1 MVCRHGAREASSGF
15 PRRTVAVR
23 ALGAYLFF
31 MQGKTSSRAFPGKAF
46 DVAGHR
52 LHILHEGAE
61 RLAALLA
68 LINEAKKTLRVFY
81 YMFHADATG
90 IQVRDA
96 MIAAALRGVSV
107 ELMIDR
113 FGSGAI
119 NESFFAPLIAAGARY
134 HSFSSRWGLGYF
146 IRNHQKMVIADGAF
160 ALIGGFNITDEYFD
174 RAGDNSWEDLG
185 AVISGPQ
192 IPVLVAYYDKLSD
205 LSDDGHVP
213 FLKMRQLIRS
223 WSPAAGPVRWLLG
236 GPTNRISPWAR
247 MLKLDMERTTNVD
260 MAFAYFSPSQ
270 TILRRIAGVVS
281 RGGSAR
287 IILAGKTDNGAT
299 MDAARLLYGYLLK
312 RKVQLFEFQ
321 PRPLHMKL
329 LLMDDVCYIGSA
341 NLDIRSLFINMEI
354 MLRVEDAA
362 LAAHFREYITAIA
375 HRSTQQN
382 IDAHRRQA
390 GFFTRIKWTLSYFL
404 VNSVDYTIGRRIKF
418 RMLRSR
424 L

>member
-1 MVCRHGAREASSGF
+1 
-15 PRRTVAVR
+15 
-23 ALGAYLFF
+23 
-31 MQGKTSSRAFPGKAF
+31 MQGSTPRHTFPGKAF
-46 DVAGHR
+46 EVAGHR
-52 LHILHEGAE
+52 LHILHKGEE
-61 RLAALLA
+61 RLAALLS
-68 LINEAKKTLRVFY
+68 LIEEARQSLRVFF

-90 IQVRDA
+90 TQVRDA
-96 MIAAALRGVSV
+96 LIAAAVRGVKV

-113 FGSGAI
+113 FGSSAI
-119 NESFFAPLIAAGARY
+119 SEIFFTPLIAVGANY

-146 IRNHQKMVIADGAF
+146 IRNHQKMVIADETH

-174 RAGDNSWEDLG
+174 RAGDKSWEDLG

-192 IPVLVAYYDKLSD
+192 VAPLVAYYDKLSD
-205 LSDDGHVP
+205 LTDDGHVP

-223 WSPAAGPVRWLLG
+223 WSPAGGPVRWLMG

-247 MLKLDMERTTNVD
+247 MLKTDMERATCID

-270 TILRRIAGVVS
+270 TVLRRIAKVVA

-287 IILAGKTDNGAT
+287 AILAGKTDNGAT

-312 RKVQLFEFQ
+312 RGVQLFEFQ

-329 LLMDDVCYIGSA
+329 LVMDDICYIGSA

-354 MLRVEDAA
+354 MLRIEDAA
-362 LAAHFREYITAIA
+362 LASHMRGYIEAMA
-375 HRSTQQN
+375 NHSTQQTLEGHKQN
-382 IDAHRRQA
+382 
-390 GFFTRIKWTLSYFL
+390 GNWFTRLKWTLSYFL

-418 RMLRSR
+418 RMLRTKSIGKP
-424 L
+424 

>member
-1 MVCRHGAREASSGF
+1 
-15 PRRTVAVR
+15 
-23 ALGAYLFF
+23 
-31 MQGKTSSRAFPGKAF
+31 MQGKNLTHMLPGKAF
-46 DVAGHR
+46 EVAGHR
-52 LHILHEGAE
+52 LHILHKGEE
-61 RLAALLA
+61 RLAALLT
-68 LINEAKKTLRVFY
+68 LIDGARRSLRVFF

-90 IQVRDA
+90 TQVRDA
-96 MIAAALRGVSV
+96 LIAAAARGVKV

-113 FGSGAI
+113 FGSSAI
-119 NESFFAPLIAAGARY
+119 SEIFFTPLIAAGANY

-146 IRNHQKMVIADGAF
+146 IRNHQKMVIADEAH

-174 RAGDNSWEDLG
+174 RAGDKSWEDLG

-192 IPVLVAYYDKLSD
+192 VAPLVAYYDKLSD
-205 LSDDGHVP
+205 LTDDGHVP

-223 WSPAAGPVRWLLG
+223 WSPATGPVRWLMG

-247 MLKLDMERTTNVD
+247 MLKTDMERATRLD

-270 TILRRIAGVVS
+270 TVLRRIAKVVA

-287 IILAGKTDNGAT
+287 AILAGKTDNGAT

-312 RKVQLFEFQ
+312 RGVQLFEFQ

-329 LLMDDVCYIGSA
+329 LVMDDVCYIGSA

-354 MLRVEDAA
+354 MLRIEDPA
-362 LAAHFREYITAIA
+362 LSAHMRGYIEAMA
-375 HRSTQQN
+375 HSSVQQTLE
-382 IDAHRRQA
+382 AHKQN
-390 GFFTRIKWTLSYFL
+390 GGWFTRMKWALSYFL

-418 RMLRSR
+418 RMLRTKTIGKP
-424 L
+424 